1 MRKSSFSRFLN
12 GIAGD
17 DATPYEEAFVE
28 IALERESEKALPY
41 LLCDN
46 DVIEVKVEL
55 EEQLEAPVRAGE
67 EAGRVS
73 YYLNDELIREYT
85 VVTTGEIEETNYLW
99 ILRYVA
105 GLFLPN

>member
-1 MRKSSFSRFLN
+1 M
-12 GIAGD
+12 
-17 DATPYEEAFVE
+17 
-28 IALERESEKALPY
+28 
-41 LLCDN
+41 
-46 DVIEVKVEL
+46 IEVKVEL